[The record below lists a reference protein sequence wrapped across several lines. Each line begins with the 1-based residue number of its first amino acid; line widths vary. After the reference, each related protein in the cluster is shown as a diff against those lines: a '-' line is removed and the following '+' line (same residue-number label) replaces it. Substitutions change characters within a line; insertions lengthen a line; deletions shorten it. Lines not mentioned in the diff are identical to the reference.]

1 MVKKA
6 EEKKDAPVAQA
17 DDNTKATQE
26 TAAPAAGENGN
37 AAAAGQE
44 DVKDTAKADA
54 AADTTEESPTAS
66 ATGSEA
72 KEPTGEPDAAQ
83 IQPVL
88 ETLSVLADR
97 HRVTSWQQAAL
108 MRCMGWESGKLVTDA
123 EYRAALE
130 RIKNRPMGGGRLA

>member
-6 EEKKDAPVAQA
+6 EEKKDAQVAQA

-26 TAAPAAGENGN
+26 AAAPAAGENGN
-37 AAAAGQE
+37 APAAGQE

-54 AADTTEESPTAS
+54 AADTTEGSPTAS

-72 KEPTGEPDAAQ
+72 KVPTGEPDEARL
-83 IQPVL
+83 QPPL

-123 EYRAALE
+123 EYHAALE